1 MSNKDIFEV
10 SPMELIKYLLKKIWI
25 VALVTLIFACVGFV
39 KFEKSNKEEYEST
52 ATLLIVPSQSIRDNN
67 YDYQIVNESVVII
80 NGNTFAK
87 SIHAKD
93 KSLTTK
99 EIMKSLDVTKE
110 DNAKVIH
117 IQVRMKSKE
126 KSKKVLKYAIDEY
139 TDLMTKRYHAENVD
153 VLNLKYKKTY
163 KPTNNKKTFI
173 KYTGLGFVIGVILV
187 IIIYIIGKIK
197 K

>member
-39 KFEKSNKEEYEST
+39 KFEKSNKEEHEST

>member
-1 MSNKDIFEV
+1 MSNKDVFEV
-10 SPMELIKYLLKKIWI
+10 SPMELLKYLLKKIWI
-25 VALVTLIFACVGFV
+25 VALVTLIFACVGFL
-39 KFEKSNKEEYEST
+39 KFEKTNKKEYEST

-117 IQVRMKSKE
+117 IQVMMTSQE
-126 KSKKVLKYAIDEY
+126 KSKKVLKYAVEEY
-139 TDLMTKRYHAENVD
+139 TDLMTKRYHAESVD

-187 IIIYIIGKIK
+187 LVLYIIGKMK

>member
-1 MSNKDIFEV
+1 MSNKEIFEV

-25 VALVTLIFACVGFV
+25 VALVTLIFASLGFL
-39 KFEKSNKEEYEST
+39 KFEKTNKREYEST
-52 ATLLIVPSQSIRDNN
+52 ATLLIVPNQNIRDNN

-99 EIMKSLDVTKE
+99 EVMKSLDVTKE

-117 IQVRMKSKE
+117 IQVLMPSQE
-126 KSKKVLKYAIDEY
+126 KSKKVLKYAIEEY
-139 TDLMTKRYHAENVD
+139 TDLMTKRYHAENID
-153 VLNLKYKKTY
+153 VLNLKYKKTN

-173 KYTGLGFVIGVILV
+173 KYTGLGFVIGILIV
-187 IIIYIIGKIK
+187 IILFIIGKMRK
-197 K
+197 

>member
-187 IIIYIIGKIK
+187 IIIYIIAKIK